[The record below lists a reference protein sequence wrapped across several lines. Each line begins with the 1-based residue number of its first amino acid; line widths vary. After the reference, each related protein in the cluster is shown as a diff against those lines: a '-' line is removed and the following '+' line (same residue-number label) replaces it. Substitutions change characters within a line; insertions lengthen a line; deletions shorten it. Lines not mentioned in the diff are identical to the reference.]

1 MSEFLTQKQEQQI
14 IDAIAQAENK
24 TSGEIKVHIES
35 TCDIDPLNRAMAVF
49 QDLNLYKT
57 ERRNAVIVYVAFES
71 KRFAI
76 YGDEGINK
84 VVPTGFWNNAAAE
97 MRNLLKDGKNAE
109 AIIAAVKLCGD
120 NLKQFFPIQTNDTN
134 ELSNEI
140 SFGK

>member
-97 MRNLLKDGKNAE
+97 MRNL
-109 AIIAAVKLCGD
+109 
-120 NLKQFFPIQTNDTN
+120 
-134 ELSNEI
+134 
-140 SFGK
+140 

>member
-97 MRNLLKDGKNAE
+97 MRKHVEKNTQYC
-109 AIIAAVKLCGD
+109 IAVYVVYVPCIVLPDEVLHTVVYCIVTKV
-120 NLKQFFPIQTNDTN
+120 
-134 ELSNEI
+134 
-140 SFGK
+140 